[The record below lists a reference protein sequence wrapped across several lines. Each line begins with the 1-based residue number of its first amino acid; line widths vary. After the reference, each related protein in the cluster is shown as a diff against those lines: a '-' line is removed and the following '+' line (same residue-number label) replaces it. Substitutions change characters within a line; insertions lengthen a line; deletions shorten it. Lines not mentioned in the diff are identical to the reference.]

1 MITMVILVIVKKIIV
16 KIQMLA
22 SIFKEKY
29 KIKVTLD
36 LFLYLFGK
44 IQVFLDKTDIVNT
57 CLVKSTYMFLYIFI
71 FLHINV
77 LLLI

>member
-44 IQVFLDKTDIVNT
+44 IQVFLDKTDIVNIYPAEPT
-57 CLVKSTYMFLYIFI
+57 RAFPR
-71 FLHINV
+71 
-77 LLLI
+77 LLIFCCCFKRS